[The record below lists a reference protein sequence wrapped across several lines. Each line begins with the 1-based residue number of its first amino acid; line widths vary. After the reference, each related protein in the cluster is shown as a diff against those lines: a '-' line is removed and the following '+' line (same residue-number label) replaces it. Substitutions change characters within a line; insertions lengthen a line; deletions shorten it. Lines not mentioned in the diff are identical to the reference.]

1 MIRTDASD
9 VQLGAVIIQEGNP
22 LDFYS
27 KTLSRTQINY
37 TMTGKKLLSIVET
50 LKYFQNI
57 LLGHKI
63 GVFMDHKN
71 ITYETID
78 SAYQHI

>member
-1 MIRTDASD
+1 
-9 VQLGAVIIQEGNP
+9 
-22 LDFYS
+22 
-27 KTLSRTQINY
+27 
-37 TMTGKKLLSIVET
+37 MTGKKLLSIVET

-78 SAYQHI
+78 SAYQHIQIWKSLI